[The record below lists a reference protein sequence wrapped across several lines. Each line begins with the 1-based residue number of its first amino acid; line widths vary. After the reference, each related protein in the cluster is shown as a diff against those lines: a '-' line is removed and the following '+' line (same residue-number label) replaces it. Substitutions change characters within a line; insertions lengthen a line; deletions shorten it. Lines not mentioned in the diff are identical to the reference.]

1 MYVHSVLCPLQLRGG
16 GGKGGVVLVFKIWG
30 LDGSSWWFLILK
42 KWDHEKIAGK

>member
-1 MYVHSVLCPLQLRGG
+1 MYVHSILCPLYLQGG
-16 GGKGGVVLVFKIWG
+16 GGVVLVFKIWD